1 MVVVA
6 VAVAIAVIVVVVVAA
21 IGIVVVPVADAVAV
35 ALIAVASIIIV
46 PNAANA
52 HQLLGMLT
60 DERRQR
66 LHLSAASGIDEPTSA
81 QGVRT
86 AIGGGTI
93 EMQSHLAPLSA
104 RLRSM
109 SSQLLLLLQPQLL
122 LLLRRR

>member
-1 MVVVA
+1 M
-6 VAVAIAVIVVVVVAA
+6 
-21 IGIVVVPVADAVAV
+21 VVVPVAIVVVVAVVIGVVVVPVAVAV
-35 ALIAVASIIIV
+35 IAVASIIIV
-46 PNAANA
+46 SNAANA

-66 LHLSAASGIDEPTSA
+66 LHLSAAGGIDEPTSA

-93 EMQSHLAPLSA
+93 EMQSHLAPLGG
-104 RLRSM
+104 RLWSM
-109 SSQLLLLLQPQLL
+109 CFQLLLLLPQLL

>member
-6 VAVAIAVIVVVVVAA
+6 VAVAVIVVVVAVFS
-21 IGIVVVPVADAVAV
+21 IGVVVVLVADAV

-52 HQLLGMLT
+52 HQLLGMLA

-93 EMQSHLAPLSA
+93 EMQSHLAPLSG